1 LYLKEVVLENFKSFG
16 KKTRVPF
23 LQGFT
28 AVTGPN
34 ASGKSNIS
42 DAVLFVLGPKSSKVV
57 RAGKLTDLIFNG
69 GNGRKN
75 PGYCKVS
82 LVFDN
87 SDRTIPL
94 DSNEVTLTRLVKYAN
109 NPENYYSYF
118 YVNGKTS
125 SLTEFENLLA
135 HAHISADGYNFVQQ
149 GHINAITSMSNL
161 ERRRILDDIAGI
173 TKFDSDIE
181 KADRK
186 GEEVEQNMERIGIIL
201 KEIKGHLKSL
211 ERDRGGALK
220 YKELKDELMTRK
232 YQLCIRRKNSI
243 ENEIENLKKQINEY
257 TKEKADFEKKLGEIK
272 NEYENVERVFGEI
285 EDKIADKGGE
295 EAKKIKEE
303 IDEMRTT
310 LVRAT
315 EGINYS
321 KDEIKRLKDERARI
335 VIELNNVEKELKKN
349 EKEKSRVE
357 KELKNKEKTLDET
370 QEKYSE
376 VQTLISKSDTES
388 LSIQKNLAQMKK
400 EYETRQDVLKTLKIE
415 KDVLSEKVQ
424 RLNSDIASTEESIKT
439 YEAEIKDIEFEEK
452 NLKKSLSAKTDM
464 MKELQNEL
472 SLKKNEEEK
481 LIKQIK
487 EITPKIT
494 RLMNLKSQLNAELEA
509 NESVSKGYTRAV
521 KEILNARESGEL
533 KGIHGAVAELG
544 TSPEEYEDALSIAAG
559 SRMQSIIVDN
569 DANAAKAIAYLR
581 QKKLGRVT
589 FLPLNKM
596 MKGMAAGKSLMVV
609 KNPESLGF
617 AIDLVKF
624 DEKYRNAFWYVFGST
639 IIMKD
644 LDAARKCMGGVRLVT
659 LDGELLEAGGA
670 MIGGSIEKHMKFSR
684 GESEID
690 KISKELRDAVQKQEL
705 LSSQIL
711 AVREKINSIYGDLKK
726 YDVEDSSVTMKMT
739 DMGVKHKD
747 YKSKLNALKIDR
759 DQKLNEKNENE
770 KILLEKNREIEENEK
785 ETARLD
791 REKEEKGRL
800 LMKSTTAELASMSKT
815 LKNEMDRVA
824 DEVRTMSSQGKTLS
838 TQIQII
844 EQRKQ
849 ELIENETRIVKTIS
863 SHEEKIKTFI
873 NTKNECENKVDALMK
888 VGQAMDG
895 EMEGLNKKREKAYE
909 DIVNLRNTLENYSGK
924 IDTYGNMASDVSRK
938 IPGFEEKLAE
948 IIGEMQ
954 NYPDTSKKNMD
965 EELSSVEYLK
975 DTIHKCESVMASL
988 EPVNMR
994 ALDDYDVQEKRKNEL
1009 EEEIKHL
1016 IEQKRNLVKLVDAL
1030 KNRKRENLLTVF
1042 DAVNE
1047 NFKEIY
1053 PELSNNKEEAELVLE
1068 NPDDLFEGGMAI
1080 HVKPKDSRV
1089 MRLEALSGGEKSL
1102 TALALI
1108 FAIQHYKPSPFYVL
1122 DEVDMFLDAVN
1133 AEKIAQM
1140 VKNNSKYAQFIMM
1153 TLRKITLK
1161 EADHVYGVVKQ
1172 SNGISNIIGNV
1183 NISQIGEKG
1192 EINVGGSR

>member
-1 LYLKEVVLENFKSFG
+1 MYLKEVVLENFKSFG

-321 KDEIKRLKDERARI
+321 KDEVKRLKDERARI

-400 EYETRQDVLKTLKIE
+400 EYEERQDVLKTLKIE

-975 DTIHKCESVMASL
+975 DTIRKCESVMASL

>member
-1 LYLKEVVLENFKSFG
+1 MYLKEVVLENFKSFG

-28 AVTGPN
+28 AITGPN

-220 YKELKDELMTRK
+220 YKELKDKLMTRK

-321 KDEIKRLKDERARI
+321 KDEVKRLKDERARI

-400 EYETRQDVLKTLKIE
+400 EYEERQDVLKTLKIE

-975 DTIHKCESVMASL
+975 DTIRKCESVMASL

>member
-149 GHINAITSMSNL
+149 GHINAITSMSTL

-181 KADRK
+181 KADRE
-186 GEEVEQNMERIGIIL
+186 GEEVEQNMERTGIIL

-211 ERDRGGALK
+211 EMDREGALK
-220 YKELKDELMTRK
+220 YKGLKDELMTRK

-272 NEYENVERVFGEI
+272 NEYENVERAFREI

-335 VIELNNVEKELKKN
+335 VIELNNVEKELRKN

-357 KELKNKEKTLDET
+357 KELENKEKTLNEK

-376 VQTLISKSDTES
+376 VQTLISKSDSES

-400 EYETRQDVLKTLKIE
+400 EYEERQGVLKTLKIE
-415 KDVLSEKVQ
+415 SDVLSERLQ
-424 RLNSDIASTEESIKT
+424 RLNSDIASAEESIKT

-464 MKELQNEL
+464 MKELQDEM

-481 LIKQIK
+481 LVKQIK
-487 EITPKIT
+487 EIGPKIT
-494 RLMNLKSQLNAELEA
+494 RLMNLKSQLNAESEA
-509 NESVSKGYTRAV
+509 KESVSKGYTMAV
-521 KEILNARESGEL
+521 KEILNARDNGEL

-544 TSPEEYEDALSIAAG
+544 TPPKEYEDALSIAAG
-559 SRMQSIIVDN
+559 SRMQSVIVDN
-569 DANAAKAIAYLR
+569 DTNAAKAIAYLR

-644 LDAARKCMGGVRLVT
+644 MDAARKCMGGVRLVT

-690 KISKELRDAVQKQEL
+690 RISKELRDAVQKQEL
-705 LSSQIL
+705 LSSQLL
-711 AVREKINSIYGDLKK
+711 AVRENINNIHGDLKK

-739 DMGVKHKD
+739 DLGVKHKD
-747 YKSKLNALKIDR
+747 YRGKLNILKR
-759 DQKLNEKNENE
+759 DIEQKLNEKTENE
-770 KILLEKNREIEENEK
+770 KALLEKNRKIEENEK
-785 ETARLD
+785 EIARLD
-791 REKEEKGRL
+791 REKEEKGKL
-800 LMKSTTAELASMSKT
+800 LLKSTTEELASMSKT
-815 LKNEMDRVA
+815 LKNEVDALA
-824 DEVRTMSSQGKTLS
+824 DEVRTLASQGKTLS

-844 EQRKQ
+844 GQRKQ
-849 ELIENETRIVKTIS
+849 ELIENETSIVKTIC
-863 SHEEKIKTFI
+863 SHEEKIKTFTS
-873 NTKNECENKVDALMK
+873 TKNECENKVNALMK

-895 EMEGLNKKREKAYE
+895 EMEDLNRKREKAYE
-909 DIVNLRNTLENYSGK
+909 NIVNLRNTLGNYSDK
-924 IDTYGNMASDVSRK
+924 IDTYSNMASDVSRK

-975 DTIHKCESVMASL
+975 DTIRKCESVMASL

-994 ALDDYDVQEKRKNEL
+994 ALDDYDLQEKRKNEL

-1016 IEQKRNLVKLVDAL
+1016 IEQKKNLIKLVDVL
-1030 KNRKRENLLTVF
+1030 KNRKKENLLKVF

-1053 PELSNNKEEAELVLE
+1053 AELSDNKEEAELVLE
-1068 NPDDLFEGGMAI
+1068 NPDDIFEGGLAI
-1080 HVKPKDSRV
+1080 HVKPKDSRM

-1108 FAIQHYKPSPFYVL
+1108 FAIQHYEPSPFYVL

-1140 VKNNSKYAQFIMM
+1140 IKNNSKYAQFITMS
-1153 TLRKITLK
+1153 LRKIVLK

>member
-1 LYLKEVVLENFKSFG
+1 MYLKEVVLENFKSFG

-28 AVTGPN
+28 AITGPN

-321 KDEIKRLKDERARI
+321 KDEVKRLKDERARI

-400 EYETRQDVLKTLKIE
+400 EYEERQDVLKTLKIE

-472 SLKKNEEEK
+472 SLKKSEEEK

-690 KISKELRDAVQKQEL
+690 RISKELRDAVQKQEL

-975 DTIHKCESVMASL
+975 DTIRKCESVMASL

>member
-1 LYLKEVVLENFKSFG
+1 MYLKEVVLENFKSFG

-220 YKELKDELMTRK
+220 YKGLKDELMTRK

-321 KDEIKRLKDERARI
+321 KDEVKRLKDERARI

-357 KELKNKEKTLDET
+357 KELKNNEKTLNET

-376 VQTLISKSDTES
+376 VQTLISKSDSES

-472 SLKKNEEEK
+472 SLKKSEEEK

-509 NESVSKGYTRAV
+509 NEFVSKGYTRAV

-690 KISKELRDAVQKQEL
+690 RISKELRDAVQKQEL

-739 DMGVKHKD
+739 DLGVKHKD

-975 DTIHKCESVMASL
+975 DTIRKCESVMASL

-1183 NISQIGEKG
+1183 NISQVGEKG